1 MHDFITSNNNTIPA
15 RVMER
20 VKQRLANDEDWQL
33 VATEE
38 LRKYIPEGEDDLSEL
53 NEVLSAC
60 EQE

>member
-38 LRKYIPEGEDDLSEL
+38 LRRYIPEGEDDLSEL